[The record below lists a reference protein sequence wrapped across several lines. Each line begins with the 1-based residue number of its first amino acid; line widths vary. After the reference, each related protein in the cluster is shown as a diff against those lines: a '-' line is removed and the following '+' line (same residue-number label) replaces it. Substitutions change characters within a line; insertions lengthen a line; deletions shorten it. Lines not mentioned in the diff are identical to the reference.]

1 MDLAYFKPK
10 SDRVTVE
17 LVNPLDRKP
26 LMNPDGSP
34 MTITAYGSHSVEHR
48 KARDEITDAEMAER
62 FEDKE
67 ERRFPSISEVRKKS
81 IEVLAKTTIE
91 WNLTENK
98 EPVEFSYEKAIE
110 LYNSLEFVFDQVQ
123 TKVNDYGSFL
133 GNS

>member
-1 MDLAYFKPK
+1 MDLSYFKPK

-17 LVNPLDRKP
+17 LYNPLDDKP

-34 MTITAYGSHSVEHR
+34 MTITAYGQHSLEHR
-48 KARDEITDAEMAER
+48 KARDEITDAEMAQR
-62 FEDKE
+62 FESKE
-67 ERRFPSISEVRKKS
+67 DNKFPSISEVRRKS

-98 EPVEFSYEKAIE
+98 KPVEFSYEKAVE
-110 LYNSLEFVFDQVQ
+110 LYDSLEFVFDQVQ